1 MNLTE
6 QELAQR
12 FPSLEK
18 ELIAEIA
25 QAGEVKTFKE
35 GDVLM
40 RVGQYIRFTMLILD
54 GLVKIYREDD
64 EGNEFFIYFLGPGKA
79 CALSMIC
86 ASKQET
92 SELMARAMTD
102 ITVLAIP
109 LSSMDRW
116 MMQYKSWY
124 HFVLGTYRQRFEELM
139 QTIDHVAFRNMD
151 ERLVFY
157 LKRQQDQLQTH
168 TLPLTHTEI
177 AQDLNSSREVIT
189 RLLKKMADKG
199 MIKLQRQHIEILDL
213 QL

>member
-18 ELIAEIA
+18 ELIAEMA

-40 RVGQYIRFTMLILD
+40 RVGQYIRFTMLILE

-64 EGNEFFIYFLGPGKA
+64 EGNEFFIYYLGPGKA

-102 ITVLAIP
+102 IAVLTIP
-109 LSSMDRW
+109 LSFMDRW

-157 LKRQQDQLQTH
+157 LKRQQDQLKTH

-177 AQDLNSSREVIT
+177 AQDLNSSREVIS

-213 QL
+213 HL

>member
-1 MNLTE
+1 
-6 QELAQR
+6 
-12 FPSLEK
+12 
-18 ELIAEIA
+18 
-25 QAGEVKTFKE
+25 
-35 GDVLM
+35 M
-40 RVGQYIRFTMLILD
+40 RVGQYIRFTMLILE

-64 EGNEFFIYFLGPGKA
+64 EGNEFFIYYLGPGKA

-102 ITVLAIP
+102 TTVLAIP
-109 LSSMDRW
+109 LASMDRW

-157 LKRQQDQLQTH
+157 LKRQQDQLKTH

-177 AQDLNSSREVIT
+177 AQDLNSSREVIS

-213 QL
+213 HL

>member
-1 MNLTE
+1 
-6 QELAQR
+6 
-12 FPSLEK
+12 
-18 ELIAEIA
+18 
-25 QAGEVKTFKE
+25 
-35 GDVLM
+35 
-40 RVGQYIRFTMLILD
+40 
-54 GLVKIYREDD
+54 
-64 EGNEFFIYFLGPGKA
+64 
-79 CALSMIC
+79 
-86 ASKQET
+86 
-92 SELMARAMTD
+92 MARAMTD
-102 ITVLAIP
+102 TTVLAIP
-109 LSSMDRW
+109 LASMDRW

-157 LKRQQDQLQTH
+157 LKRQQDQLKTP